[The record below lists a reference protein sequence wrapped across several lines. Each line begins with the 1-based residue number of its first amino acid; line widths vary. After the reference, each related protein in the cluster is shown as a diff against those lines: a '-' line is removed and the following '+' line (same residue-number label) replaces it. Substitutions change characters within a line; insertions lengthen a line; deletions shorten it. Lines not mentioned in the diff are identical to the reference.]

1 MVEITENKKL
11 KLTAF
16 ILSKINI
23 LDSLFEN
30 FDKYENMTLEE
41 KEHIMK
47 MTCNFIKEY
56 IDDNARKQGSV
67 YYIGYV
73 SLIPYDTLEIIDNY
87 IINISDIK
95 KAVSVLNNRLWL
107 EYYPKYDLKITL

>member
-30 FDKYENMTLEE
+30 FDKYENMTLNE

-47 MTCNFIKEY
+47 MTCDFIKEY
-56 IDDNARKQGSV
+56 IDDNVRKQGDS
-67 YYIGYV
+67 YYIGYI
-73 SLIPYDTLEIIDNY
+73 SLIPNDRLEIIENY
-87 IINISDIK
+87 IINISDIE
-95 KAVSVLNNRLWL
+95 KAVSVLNNRFWL